1 MMRPIQS
8 PELLEVYPGSAITGP
23 AEVTEVSTDTRSL
36 EPGFTYCALRG
47 ARFDGHL
54 FNQAAYEAGANL
66 LVVDHPDTLPLP
78 QWIVPNTERALGYLG
93 AFNRHLSSA
102 QVVAITGSNGKT
114 TTKEM
119 LATLLSRCGPTL
131 ATQGNLNNAI
141 GVPKTLLRIGPEH
154 AFAVIEMGANHVGE
168 IAYST
173 RLTQPDITV
182 LLNAGRAHVG
192 EFGSRARIRQ
202 AKGEIMQGL
211 SAEGIAILN
220 DDDAG
225 FAQWSALAP
234 GRVLSF
240 GTKPSADIQVTILQS
255 DNQCSLVAV
264 RSADFEHTVCLPMSG
279 QHNVMNLAAAIA
291 VMVALKLPDHLWLP
305 AIADIKPAA
314 GRLVEHQWHQWT
326 LIDDTYNAS
335 PESVLA
341 AIEVLAMKPQP
352 RILVLGELRELG
364 SETQSVLREI
374 GQACRHR
381 VDALW
386 TIGSA
391 ARYASGTFGRDGRHF
406 DTQAELLAALETEL
420 KSAEGGCILM
430 KGSRAAALDALL
442 RDLMEALKLGASHS
456 C

>member
-1 MMRPIQS
+1 MMRPILS
-8 PELLEVYPGSAITGP
+8 TELLDIYPGSAVTGP
-23 AEVTEVSTDTRSL
+23 AEVTVVSTDTRSMA
-36 EPGFTYCALRG
+36 PGHSYLALRG
-47 ARFDGHL
+47 ARFDGHQ

-66 LVVDHPDTLPLP
+66 LVVDHPDTLPVP

-93 AFNRHLSSA
+93 AFNRHLSAA

-119 LATLLSRCGPTL
+119 LATLLSRCGETL
-131 ATQGNLNNAI
+131 ATAGNLNNAI
-141 GVPKTLLRIGPEH
+141 GVPKTLLRIAPEH
-154 AFAVIEMGANHVGE
+154 AYAVIEMGANHVGE

-173 RLTQPDITV
+173 QLTRPDVTV
-182 LLNAGRAHVG
+182 LLNAGRAHLG

-220 DDDAG
+220 DDDPG

-234 GRVLSF
+234 GRVISF
-240 GTKPSADIQVTILQS
+240 GTKPSADVQVTIVQS
-255 DNQCSLVAV
+255 DDQCSLVAV
-264 RSADFEHTVCLPMSG
+264 RTADFEHTVTLPLSG
-279 QHNVMNLAAAIA
+279 RHNVLNLAAAIA
-291 VMVALKLPDHLWLP
+291 VMVAFKLPDHLWLP

-314 GRLVEHQWHQWT
+314 GRMVEHQWQQWT

-335 PESVLA
+335 PESVMA
-341 AIEVLAMKPQP
+341 AIEVLALKPQP

-364 SETQSVLREI
+364 SETQAVLREI

-386 TIGSA
+386 TIGEA
-391 ARYASGTFGRDGRHF
+391 ARYASGTFGRAGRHF
-406 DTQAELLAALETEL
+406 NSEAELLSALENEL
-420 KSAEGGCILM
+420 KASEGGCILM
-430 KGSRAAALDALL
+430 KGSRAAAMDAIL
-442 RDLMEALKLGASHS
+442 RDLMAALKLGVQS
-456 C
+456 

>member
-1 MMRPIQS
+1 MMRPILS
-8 PELLEVYPGSAITGP
+8 TELLDVYPGSAITGP
-23 AEVTEVSTDTRSL
+23 AEVVAVSTDTRAMA
-36 EPGFTYCALRG
+36 PGHTYCALRG

-54 FNQAAYEAGANL
+54 FNQEAYEAGANL
-66 LVVDHPDTLPLP
+66 LVVDHPDTLPVA

-119 LATLLSRCGPTL
+119 LSTLLARCGSTL
-131 ATQGNLNNAI
+131 ATEGNLNNAI
-141 GVPKTLLRIGPEH
+141 GVPKTLLRIAPEH
-154 AFAVIEMGANHVGE
+154 QFAVIEMGANHVGE

-173 RLTQPDITV
+173 KLTQPDITV

-211 SAEGIAILN
+211 NAQGVAILN
-220 DDDAG
+220 QDDPG
-225 FAQWSALAP
+225 FMQWAAQAP

-240 GTKPSADIQVTILQS
+240 GTKATADVQVTTLQS
-255 DNQCSLVAV
+255 DDQCSLVAV
-264 RSADFEHTVCLPMSG
+264 RTEDFEHTVHLPLSG

-291 VMVALKLPDHLWLP
+291 VMVALKLPDHLWVP

-314 GRLVEHQWHQWT
+314 GRLVEHQWQQWT

-341 AIEVLAMKPQP
+341 AIDVLAMKPQP

-364 SETQSVLREI
+364 SETQNVLREI

-386 TIGSA
+386 TIGEAS
-391 ARYASGTFGRDGRHF
+391 RYASGTFGREGRHF
-406 DTQAELLAALETEL
+406 RSEADLLAALEAEL
-420 KSAEGGCILM
+420 KSTEGGCILL

-442 RDLMEALKLGASHS
+442 RDLLEALKLGASNS

>member
-1 MMRPIQS
+1 MMRPILS
-8 PELLEVYPGSAITGP
+8 TELIDVYPGSAVTGP
-23 AEVTEVSTDTRSL
+23 AEIVAVSTDTRSI
-36 EPGFTYCALRG
+36 EPGHTYLALRG

-66 LVVDHPDTLPLP
+66 LVVDHPDTLPVA
-78 QWIVPNTERALGYLG
+78 QWIVPNTDRALGYLG

-114 TTKEM
+114 STKEM
-119 LATLLSRCGPTL
+119 LLTLLSRCGSTL

-141 GVPKTLLRIGPEH
+141 GVPKTLLRIAPEH
-154 AFAVIEMGANHVGE
+154 EFAVIEMGANHVGE

-173 RLTQPDITV
+173 QLTQPDITV

-211 SAEGIAILN
+211 SAQGIAILN
-220 DDDAG
+220 DDDPG

-240 GTKPSADIQVTILQS
+240 GTKPSADIQVTTLQS
-255 DNQCSLVAV
+255 DDQCSLVAV
-264 RSADFEHTVCLPMSG
+264 RSVDFEHTVNLPLSG
-279 QHNVMNLAAAIA
+279 QHNVLNLAAAIA

-305 AIADIKPAA
+305 AIAEMKPPA
-314 GRLVEHQWHQWT
+314 GRLVEHQWEQWT

-335 PESVLA
+335 PESVMA

-364 SETQSVLREI
+364 SETQNVLREI

-386 TIGSA
+386 TVGKA
-391 ARYASGTFGRDGRHF
+391 ARYASGTFGREGRHF
-406 DTQAELLAALETEL
+406 DTEADLLAALEAEL
-420 KSAEGGCILM
+420 KSATGGCILL
-430 KGSRAAALDALL
+430 KGSRAAAMDAIL
-442 RDLMEALKLGASHS
+442 RDLLEALKLGASKT